1 VVLDAGALER
11 LDRIG
16 GREFVL
22 EMIDLFLEHS
32 PQRLASGRA
41 AFEAGELNGVYRAA
55 HSLKSTA
62 ANLGARALQSTAE
75 RAESRAAAGDTEALG
90 PLLDEMER
98 SFERV
103 RLDLTAER
111 SRREG
116 KEDASPNRGART

>member
-1 VVLDAGALER
+1 MSAPGAEAVLDPGAIER

-32 PQRLASGRA
+32 PQRLSAGRT
-41 AFEAGELNGVYRAA
+41 AFEGGDMTGVYRAA

-75 RAESRAAAGDTEALG
+75 QAESRAAAEDREALA
-90 PLLDEMER
+90 PLLDDMER
-98 SFERV
+98 HFQSA
-103 RLDLTAER
+103 RLELIAER

-116 KEDASPNRGART
+116 TGT

>member
-1 VVLDAGALER
+1 MLDGGALER

-32 PQRLASGRA
+32 PQRLAAGRA
-41 AFEAGELNGVYRAA
+41 AFDAGDLTGVYRAA

-62 ANLGARALQSTAE
+62 ANLGARSLQSAAE
-75 RAESRAAAGDTEALG
+75 QAEGRAAAKDAEAIA

-98 SFERV
+98 HFERV
-103 RLDLTAER
+103 RVELTSER

-116 KEDASPNRGART
+116 TGT